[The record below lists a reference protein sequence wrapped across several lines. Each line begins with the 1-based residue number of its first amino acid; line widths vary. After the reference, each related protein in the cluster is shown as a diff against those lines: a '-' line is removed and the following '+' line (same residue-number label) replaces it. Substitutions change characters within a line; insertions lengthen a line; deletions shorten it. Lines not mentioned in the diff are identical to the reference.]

1 MDKND
6 INYPNNKLITETDI
20 QNLYNAFSYGYY
32 VKMVFAKSWSFGA
45 EKKKLELRTTQHL

>member
-20 QNLYNAFSYGYY
+20 QNLYNAFLYGYY
-32 VKMVFAKSWSFGA
+32 VKLVFAQSCSFGA
-45 EKKKLELRTTQHL
+45 EKKKKLN

>member
-20 QNLYNAFSYGYY
+20 QNLYNAFLHGYY
-32 VKMVFAKSWSFGA
+32 VKMVFAQSWSFGT